1 MAIFNGNKEFSKKR
15 ELSQPL
21 VPVPKNVRQA
31 FNIQKAYANG
41 VFQLETKKKDTLY
54 DRCYVFEDINY
65 INKNRTEKKNF
76 LSELMFWLNSMDASY
91 KITLCNEYQS
101 VEKFL
106 ASIRNERN
114 EKEYPD
120 IAKGIRQWQES
131 KLADAN
137 STVRT
142 LRYLTITCRADS
154 LDQAN
159 IYFRALE
166 PMIEDAFAGWGSDI
180 AVLGT
185 LDRFR
190 VLHGMLRPGEEFPQA
205 VLRDALQDWKSDVL
219 PRSIQ
224 QFNDYLIL
232 GDTVMT
238 VLTATQYRKSLD
250 TDTFLH
256 TLSSLSYPS
265 FVTLDFAPVQQEVIN
280 DKLVAMHM
288 NNEREINDEI
298 EQKQSVEKFLASIRN
313 ERNER
318 EYPDIAK
325 GIRQW
330 QESKLADANST
341 VRTLRYLTI
350 TCRADSLAQANIYF
364 RALEPMIEDAFA
376 GWGSDIAVLGTLD
389 RFRVLHGMLRPGEEF
404 PQVVLRETLQDWK
417 SDILPRSIQ
426 QFNDYII
433 LGDTMV
439 TVLTATQYRKSLDTD
454 TFLHTLSSLPYPSF
468 VTLDFA
474 PVQQEV
480 INDKLVAMHMNNER
494 EINDEIEQKRQ
505 AGQIVTSPSYTK
517 KKRRDEIEEYIEMVD
532 ANDEKGV
539 FLNLLVVLT
548 APVKEGVE
556 LLQERMEEVCAIGR
570 SDKVGA
576 FLEPCDF
583 RQLKALNTALPIGG
597 RQVDY
602 MRFFLTSSLVT
613 FNPYHAQDILEPGGK
628 MLGINKTTGRYLIA
642 NRKLLPNPHGI
653 IVGYS
658 GSGKSMLIKLTE
670 ISQTLLG
677 SEDDIIVLDPQNEFE
692 DICREYQGVYF
703 DLTPKSGIYLNGFEV
718 TQEVFSGSKELKA
731 EFVAKQCEYAKG
743 LVQAIMKN
751 ILVTQ
756 EHDSV

>member
-1 MAIFNGNKEFSKKR
+1 MRQAFNIQKAYANGVFQLEPKRKETLYDRCYVFEDINYINKNRTEKKNFLS
-15 ELSQPL
+15 ELMFWLNSMDASYKITLCNEYQSVEKFL
-21 VPVPKNVRQA
+21 ASIRNERNERDPKNVRQA

-91 KITLCNEYQS
+91 KITLCNEY
-101 VEKFL
+101 
-106 ASIRNERN
+106 
-114 EKEYPD
+114 
-120 IAKGIRQWQES
+120 
-131 KLADAN
+131 
-137 STVRT
+137 
-142 LRYLTITCRADS
+142 
-154 LDQAN
+154 
-159 IYFRALE
+159 
-166 PMIEDAFAGWGSDI
+166 
-180 AVLGT
+180 
-185 LDRFR
+185 
-190 VLHGMLRPGEEFPQA
+190 
-205 VLRDALQDWKSDVL
+205 
-219 PRSIQ
+219 
-224 QFNDYLIL
+224 
-232 GDTVMT
+232 
-238 VLTATQYRKSLD
+238 
-250 TDTFLH
+250 
-256 TLSSLSYPS
+256 
-265 FVTLDFAPVQQEVIN
+265 
-280 DKLVAMHM
+280 
-288 NNEREINDEI
+288 
-298 EQKQSVEKFLASIRN
+298 QSVEKFLASIRN

-417 SDILPRSIQ
+417 SDVLPRSIQ
-426 QFNDYII
+426 QFNDYLI
-433 LGDTMV
+433 LGNTMM

-556 LLQERMEEVCAIGR
+556 LLQ
-570 SDKVGA
+570 
-576 FLEPCDF
+576 
-583 RQLKALNTALPIGG
+583 
-597 RQVDY
+597 
-602 MRFFLTSSLVT
+602 
-613 FNPYHAQDILEPGGK
+613 
-628 MLGINKTTGRYLIA
+628 
-642 NRKLLPNPHGI
+642 
-653 IVGYS
+653 
-658 GSGKSMLIKLTE
+658 
-670 ISQTLLG
+670 
-677 SEDDIIVLDPQNEFE
+677 
-692 DICREYQGVYF
+692 
-703 DLTPKSGIYLNGFEV
+703 
-718 TQEVFSGSKELKA
+718 
-731 EFVAKQCEYAKG
+731 
-743 LVQAIMKN
+743 
-751 ILVTQ
+751 
-756 EHDSV
+756 